1 MAAAIHPTVRAALVA
16 ALKAEPG
23 LNGAALAREHGV
35 SAETVSDLRRQ
46 HGVPSKAGRRYAA
59 IPQPNDDAIRAMW
72 AEGLSATEMG
82 RRLKRTKDSII
93 GRVHRLGLARRPS
106 PIGVSTALPPGE
118 KARRES
124 AERKAGYQAG
134 SPWHPW
140 RSHACRRVRSQPAPP
155 PAPAAPPPALVI
167 APAATGRVRPCCW
180 PVETVGRRHVMCDA
194 ASLPRQPYC
203 AEHDALAHG
212 RRAA

>member
-106 PIGVSTALPPGE
+106 PIGVSTALPQGE
-118 KARRES
+118 KARRE
-124 AERKAGYQAG
+124 AERKAAYQA
-134 SPWHPW
+134 
-140 RSHACRRVRSQPAPP
+140 ARRAPVVTPRPVEPAPLP
-155 PAPAAPPPALVI
+155 TPAAPPPALVI
-167 APAATGRVRPCCW
+167 APVATGRVRTCCW
-180 PVETVGRRHVMCDA
+180 PVETVGRRHIMCDA